1 MYVQQNIPGG
11 RTLAGHLQARWGDSA
26 GAAAGTGGKRG
37 SEQVP
42 GPEEAE
48 SSPSQLFA
56 PRGRCGEQR
65 GTTVGNPPP
74 TCFPCGPSVGSE
86 PLAALG
92 FTVTPAQLDRPP
104 FRVPLGARFQL
115 WLGLS

>member
-1 MYVQQNIPGG
+1 M
-11 RTLAGHLQARWGDSA
+11 LAGHLRARWGDSA

-56 PRGRCGEQR
+56 PRGRCGEKR
-65 GTTVGNPPP
+65 VTTAGNPPP
-74 TCFPCGPSVGSE
+74 TCFPCGPGVGSE

-92 FTVTPAQLDRPP
+92 GEARHPSRALTAHRSTFPWGQESGSG
-104 FRVPLGARFQL
+104 LGSREH
-115 WLGLS
+115 